1 MARETVILECTEA
14 KDEGKPVS
22 RYLAQRNK
30 KTQPDRLEMKKYN
43 PNLRRH
49 TVHLSLIHI

>member
-1 MARETVILECTEA
+1 MPREIVILECTEA
-14 KDEGKPVS
+14 KGEVKPVS
-22 RYLAQRNK
+22 RYMGQRNK

-49 TVHLSLIHI
+49 TVHREIK

>member
-14 KDEGKPVS
+14 KGEGKPVS
-22 RYLAQRNK
+22 RYMGQRNK
-30 KTQPDRLEMKKYN
+30 KSQPDRLEMKKYN

-49 TVHLSLIHI
+49 TVHRDIK